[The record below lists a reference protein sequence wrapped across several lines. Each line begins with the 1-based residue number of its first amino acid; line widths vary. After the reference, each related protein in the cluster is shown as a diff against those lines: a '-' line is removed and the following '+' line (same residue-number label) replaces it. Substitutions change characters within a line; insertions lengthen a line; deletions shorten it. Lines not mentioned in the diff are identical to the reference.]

1 MIKTL
6 SPYYINVPFVSPLTG
21 ATALSYTINL
31 FIWNGNKNAPPS
43 EPQYQITKSNPT
55 ASIDF
60 DKINIARLINDFLTF
75 APTKTTTTE
84 LINGNNQVW
93 VRQEISYTTDD
104 PLDDDVLQLPETNL
118 ALKGYTYGLEGENAQ
133 PPTNKILLP
142 INDYKVD
149 RNGVFNVPILI
160 DEAVDTS
167 ELVLISVINTSG
179 DEYEYTFSSNFVFD
193 SLYSHIRLTSINP
206 WFFITTFLGD
216 TSPQTRTIT
225 LDSFQTQIFAYN
237 EATGNL
243 IYSNIITVTP

>member
-167 ELVLISVINTSG
+167 ELVLISVVNTV
-179 DEYEYTFSSNFVFD
+179 DNDYEYTFSSNFVFD

-206 WFFITTFLGD
+206 WFFITTFSGD